1 MDFDDIIN
9 EFHLN
14 LNKYIS
20 SLTDKD
26 QCNLLDFNQ
35 TKIYKETMIKLNSF
49 SNIFD
54 DTNQKI
60 VHTLKEYRNN
70 LEEIQEKL
78 NSSKNMYYQVL
89 HYNIDSITDDLNNKS
104 KDLTEAN
111 EILNN
116 QDFRLVT
123 KNRDILNNID
133 IDKNLINLGYTS
145 YSPDITKHYNIAKD
159 EFAKQC
165 NDNNNIN
172 HAKISKEIY
181 IINDMHTKELE
192 QFDFQLQTSKQS
204 ILNLTDE
211 ITSRKKRNDSLI
223 YKKEVE
229 LNQKINEI
237 SAKYAEIRKLNEI
250 QSKIELDALKNSINI
265 ITEKYNKIKQN
276 LSLELQDLF
285 QVIDDDIDK
294 ITLKYNAKMEQFYQE
309 QALER
314 FYKEKK
320 YNNALKLIKSNS
332 ESLHHQGYKRKLKRE
347 YNTFL
352 LFDKNKKID
361 VTFYETE
368 YKHKINYL
376 KARKYLLDSQR
387 KYKLALIE
395 LDEEYEKYVASLEI
409 DFARN
414 ENERYN
420 AKLDNNLSKE
430 VNNERLIFDINKAKI
445 INSLQIWE
453 NLRNQSMSLLKLK
466 AKNQANYKMH
476 SIEVNKMN
484 NEIHKQIDEN
494 KRKLND
500 LKAILNIEKN
510 KYLVKYNNE
519 LINHKIQL
527 CNNEHSFLKA
537 NSTSLFE
544 KKLNTLN
551 EDKQFNESSRQ
562 YYVKHSDLIKKQETN
577 TYLDNIEK
585 LNNEAHLGRINQKN
599 NLNLKKLNYDNSL
612 LQILLKIISDIEKNY
627 KNIILDMVLSTSNY
641 LKNHLTNCE
650 AYVKVL
656 NAIINEFLH
665 FIITLNDNLL
675 SLICKVINDRVA
687 FEAGN
692 KYDKEITLINEKYNK
707 QTESIN
713 DNYIKALKTLSD
725 YDRQLTEIYAR
736 LSANDELIKD
746 TSIAEKHKIKEQSK
760 VLIKNSNKII
770 NMSNNVNEAKIKLE
784 YKLKRIE
791 ALKKLELD
799 KINTIK
805 NADFIINNQTIIKAN
820 MLIDKINS
828 NLNNA
833 NNIFKFDLLVIYKD
847 FNKNYIKLKSILNSN
862 IENLYPKMM
871 NIISNFYF
879 NEAKSINLV
888 FKNDVQ
894 RNQAIEQNRK
904 KRSEKNI
911 HDLERKI
918 IANNENY
925 RFESE
930 RHTCRLNDIELNY
943 LAKLNANESRF
954 KAINKETHSSL
965 MKNKQKYFDIFNACD
980 QNSNHIISTIIKDN
994 TNMKRNFAIN
1004 LNLLE
1009 KKYSLIEKDNIKK
1022 QEDYVLKLKKEKIL
1036 LAKLAKQNEETIKND
1051 YAQKNQ
1057 SLDQKNSNYDNES
1070 LFQKKKKAEL
1080 IEGYQKNL
1088 KKLKEKEK
1096 IIYQLERRN
1105 IIRKKNG
1112 SLN

>member
-544 KKLNTLN
+544 KNLNTLN

-562 YYVKHSDLIKKQETN
+562 YYIKHSDLIKKQETN
-577 TYLDNIEK
+577 RYLDNIEK

-627 KNIILDMVLSTSNY
+627 KNIILDMALSTSNY

-847 FNKNYIKLKSILNSN
+847 FNKNYIKLKNILNSN

-894 RNQAIEQNRK
+894 RNQAIEQDRK

-1105 IIRKKNG
+1105 IIRKKN
-1112 SLN
+1112 

>member
-104 KDLTEAN
+104 KDLTDAN

-250 QSKIELDALKNSINI
+250 QSKIELDALKNSINN

-562 YYVKHSDLIKKQETN
+562 YYIKHSDLIKKQETN

-746 TSIAEKHKIKEQSK
+746 TIIAEKHKIKEQSK

-847 FNKNYIKLKSILNSN
+847 FNKNYIKLKNILNSN

-888 FKNDVQ
+888 FKNEVQ
-894 RNQAIEQNRK
+894 RNQAIEQDRK

-1105 IIRKKNG
+1105 IIRKKN
-1112 SLN
+1112 

>member
-104 KDLTEAN
+104 KDLTDAN

-562 YYVKHSDLIKKQETN
+562 YYIKHSDLIKKQETN

-599 NLNLKKLNYDNSL
+599 NLNLKKLNYDYSL

-692 KYDKEITLINEKYNK
+692 KYAKEITLINEKYNK

-847 FNKNYIKLKSILNSN
+847 FNKNYIKLKNILNSN

-888 FKNDVQ
+888 FKNDIQ
-894 RNQAIEQNRK
+894 RNQAIEQDRK

-1105 IIRKKNG
+1105 IIRKKN
-1112 SLN
+1112 

>member
-309 QALER
+309 KALER

-585 LNNEAHLGRINQKN
+585 LNNETHLGRINQKN

-847 FNKNYIKLKSILNSN
+847 FNKNYIKLKNILNSN

-894 RNQAIEQNRK
+894 RNQAIEQDRK

-1105 IIRKKNG
+1105 IIRKKN
-1112 SLN
+1112 

>member
-276 LSLELQDLF
+276 LSLELQDQF

-309 QALER
+309 KALER

-320 YNNALKLIKSNS
+320 YNNVLKLIKSNS

-500 LKAILNIEKN
+500 LAAILNIEKN

-562 YYVKHSDLIKKQETN
+562 YYIKHSDLIKKQETN

-650 AYVKVL
+650 ASVKVL

-687 FEAGN
+687 FKAGN
-692 KYDKEITLINEKYNK
+692 KYDKEITLINEKYKK

-847 FNKNYIKLKSILNSN
+847 FNKNYIKLKNILNSN

-894 RNQAIEQNRK
+894 RNQAIEQDRK

-1105 IIRKKNG
+1105 IIRKKN
-1112 SLN
+1112 

>member
-453 NLRNQSMSLLKLK
+453 NLRNQSMSFLKLK

-544 KKLNTLN
+544 KNLNTLN

-562 YYVKHSDLIKKQETN
+562 YYIKHSDLIKKQETN

-585 LNNEAHLGRINQKN
+585 LNNETHLGRINQKN

-847 FNKNYIKLKSILNSN
+847 FNKNYIKLKNILNSN
-862 IENLYPKMM
+862 LENLYPKMM

-894 RNQAIEQNRK
+894 RNQAIEHDRK

-918 IANNENY
+918 ITNNENY

-1105 IIRKKNG
+1105 IIRKKN
-1112 SLN
+1112 

>member
-476 SIEVNKMN
+476 SIEVNKLN

-544 KKLNTLN
+544 KNLNTLN

-562 YYVKHSDLIKKQETN
+562 YYIKHSDLIKKQETN
-577 TYLDNIEK
+577 RYLDNIEK

-627 KNIILDMVLSTSNY
+627 KNIILDMALSTSNY

-847 FNKNYIKLKSILNSN
+847 FNKNYIKLKNILNSN

-888 FKNDVQ
+888 FKNDIQ
-894 RNQAIEQNRK
+894 RNQAIEQDRK

-980 QNSNHIISTIIKDN
+980 QNSNHIISTINKDN

-1105 IIRKKNG
+1105 IIRKKN
-1112 SLN
+1112 

>member
-309 QALER
+309 KALER

-445 INSLQIWE
+445 INSFQIWE

-847 FNKNYIKLKSILNSN
+847 FNKNYIKLKNILNSN

-894 RNQAIEQNRK
+894 RNQAIEQDRK

-1105 IIRKKNG
+1105 IIRKKN
-1112 SLN
+1112 

>member
-309 QALER
+309 KALER

-562 YYVKHSDLIKKQETN
+562 YYIKHSDLIKKQETN

-847 FNKNYIKLKSILNSN
+847 FNKNYIKLKNILNSN

-888 FKNDVQ
+888 FKNDIQ
-894 RNQAIEQNRK
+894 RNQAIEQDRK

>member
-26 QCNLLDFNQ
+26 QCNLLDFDQ

-562 YYVKHSDLIKKQETN
+562 YYIKHSDLIKKQETN

-599 NLNLKKLNYDNSL
+599 NLNLKKLNYDYSL

-847 FNKNYIKLKSILNSN
+847 FNKNYIKLKNILNSN

-888 FKNDVQ
+888 FKNDIQ
-894 RNQAIEQNRK
+894 RNQAIEHDRK

-911 HDLERKI
+911 HDFERKI

-1105 IIRKKNG
+1105 IIRKKN
-1112 SLN
+1112 

>member
-309 QALER
+309 KALER

-562 YYVKHSDLIKKQETN
+562 YYIKHSDLIKKQETN

-599 NLNLKKLNYDNSL
+599 NLNLKKLNYDYSL

-847 FNKNYIKLKSILNSN
+847 FNKNYIKLKNILNSN

-888 FKNDVQ
+888 FKNDIQ
-894 RNQAIEQNRK
+894 RNQAIEQDRK

-1105 IIRKKNG
+1105 IIRKKN
-1112 SLN
+1112 

>member
-26 QCNLLDFNQ
+26 QCNLLDFDQ

-145 YSPDITKHYNIAKD
+145 YSPDITKRYNIAKD

-544 KKLNTLN
+544 KNLNTLN

-562 YYVKHSDLIKKQETN
+562 YYIMHSDLIKKQETN

-599 NLNLKKLNYDNSL
+599 NHNLKKLNYDNSL

-847 FNKNYIKLKSILNSN
+847 FNKNYIRLKNILNSN

-888 FKNDVQ
+888 FKNDIQ
-894 RNQAIEQNRK
+894 RNQAIEQDRK

-1105 IIRKKNG
+1105 IIRKKN
-1112 SLN
+1112 

>member
-294 ITLKYNAKMEQFYQE
+294 ITLKYNAKMEQFYHE

-562 YYVKHSDLIKKQETN
+562 YYIKHSDLIKKQETN

-894 RNQAIEQNRK
+894 RNQAIEQDRK

-1036 LAKLAKQNEETIKND
+1036 LAKLAKQNEENIKND

-1105 IIRKKNG
+1105 IIRKKN
-1112 SLN
+1112 

>member
-309 QALER
+309 KALER

-770 NMSNNVNEAKIKLE
+770 DMSNNVNEAKIKLE

-847 FNKNYIKLKSILNSN
+847 FNKNYIKLKNILNSN

-894 RNQAIEQNRK
+894 RNQAIEQDRK

-1105 IIRKKNG
+1105 IIRKKN
-1112 SLN
+1112 

>member
-309 QALER
+309 KALER

-395 LDEEYEKYVASLEI
+395 LDEEYEKCVASLEI

-847 FNKNYIKLKSILNSN
+847 FNKNYIKLKNILNSN

-894 RNQAIEQNRK
+894 RNQAIEQDRK

-1105 IIRKKNG
+1105 IIRKKN
-1112 SLN
+1112 

>member
-35 TKIYKETMIKLNSF
+35 TRIYKETMIKLNSF

-250 QSKIELDALKNSINI
+250 QSKIELDALKNNINI

-309 QALER
+309 KALER

-544 KKLNTLN
+544 KNLNTLN

-562 YYVKHSDLIKKQETN
+562 YYIKHSDLIKKQETN
-577 TYLDNIEK
+577 AYLDNIEK

-599 NLNLKKLNYDNSL
+599 NLNLKKLNYDYSL

-847 FNKNYIKLKSILNSN
+847 FNKNYIKLKNILNSN

-894 RNQAIEQNRK
+894 RNQAIEQDRK

-1105 IIRKKNG
+1105 IIRKKN
-1112 SLN
+1112 

>member
-26 QCNLLDFNQ
+26 QCNLLDFDQ

-192 QFDFQLQTSKQS
+192 QFDFQLQTSIQS

-309 QALER
+309 KALER

-320 YNNALKLIKSNS
+320 YNNALKLIKSNF

-544 KKLNTLN
+544 KNLNTLN

-562 YYVKHSDLIKKQETN
+562 YYIKHSDLIKKQETN
-577 TYLDNIEK
+577 AYLDNIEK

-847 FNKNYIKLKSILNSN
+847 FNKNYIKLKNILNSN

-894 RNQAIEQNRK
+894 RNQAIEQDRK

-1105 IIRKKNG
+1105 IIRKKN
-1112 SLN
+1112 

>member
-309 QALER
+309 KALER

-484 NEIHKQIDEN
+484 NEMHKQIDEN

-736 LSANDELIKD
+736 FSANDELIKD

-847 FNKNYIKLKSILNSN
+847 FNKNYIKLKNILNSN

-894 RNQAIEQNRK
+894 RNQAIEQDRK

-1022 QEDYVLKLKKEKIL
+1022 QEDYVLKLKKGKIL

-1105 IIRKKNG
+1105 IIRKKN
-1112 SLN
+1112 

>member
-35 TKIYKETMIKLNSF
+35 TRIYKETMIKLNSF

-309 QALER
+309 KALER

-562 YYVKHSDLIKKQETN
+562 YYIKHSDLIKKQETN
-577 TYLDNIEK
+577 AYLDNIEK

-599 NLNLKKLNYDNSL
+599 NLNLKKLNYDYSL

-847 FNKNYIKLKSILNSN
+847 FNKNYIKLKNILNSN

-894 RNQAIEQNRK
+894 RNQAIEQDRK

-1022 QEDYVLKLKKEKIL
+1022 QENYVLKLKKEKIL

-1105 IIRKKNG
+1105 IIRKKN
-1112 SLN
+1112 

>member
-26 QCNLLDFNQ
+26 QCNLLDFDQ

-309 QALER
+309 KALER

-544 KKLNTLN
+544 KNLNTLN

-562 YYVKHSDLIKKQETN
+562 YYIKHSDLIKKQETN
-577 TYLDNIEK
+577 RYLDNIEK

-599 NLNLKKLNYDNSL
+599 NLNLKKLNYDYSL

-627 KNIILDMVLSTSNY
+627 KNIILDMALSTSNY

-847 FNKNYIKLKSILNSN
+847 FNKNYIKLKNILNSN

-888 FKNDVQ
+888 FKNDIQ
-894 RNQAIEQNRK
+894 RNQAIEQDRK

-918 IANNENY
+918 IVNNENY

-1105 IIRKKNG
+1105 IIRKKN
-1112 SLN
+1112 

>member
-309 QALER
+309 KALER

-494 KRKLND
+494 NRKLND
-500 LKAILNIEKN
+500 LKTILNIEKN

-562 YYVKHSDLIKKQETN
+562 YYIKHSDLIKKQETN

-847 FNKNYIKLKSILNSN
+847 FNKNYIKLKNILNSN

-888 FKNDVQ
+888 FKNDIQ
-894 RNQAIEQNRK
+894 RNQAIEQDRK

-1105 IIRKKNG
+1105 IIRKKN
-1112 SLN
+1112 

>member
-89 HYNIDSITDDLNNKS
+89 HYNIESITDDLNNKS

-309 QALER
+309 KALER

-551 EDKQFNESSRQ
+551 EDKKFNESSRQ

-847 FNKNYIKLKSILNSN
+847 FNKNYIKLKNILNSN
-862 IENLYPKMM
+862 IESLYPKMM

-894 RNQAIEQNRK
+894 RNQAIEQDRK

-1105 IIRKKNG
+1105 IIRKKN
-1112 SLN
+1112 